1 MNNTT
6 VRAIS
11 GTVFVILMVLCL
23 SFNKFLFAAM
33 VITIMVFMLL
43 EYYRISMGNSYT
55 FSKVLAILS
64 AVFLFVLLFV
74 MQAYHLQLRF
84 VALAMV
90 PVFIVMINSIYL
102 KDKSEYDK
110 LSNIYTGI
118 LYIAIP
124 LALSNLIAFDKAG
137 NFSGL
142 LLIDFFVII
151 WCSDVGAFTF
161 GKLLGKMFP
170 KKLFESV
177 SPHKTWVGFFGGLFS
192 SVLAAFVLYETGTLR
207 FPLIHCLILS
217 VIMSVAGVYG
227 DLFESQWKRFYGVK
241 DSGNIIPGHGGML
254 DRFDSTLM
262 AMPFGAIY
270 LAIFDLL

>member
-43 EYYRISMGNSYT
+43 EYYRISMGNSYA

-110 LSNIYTGI
+110 LSNIYTGL

-161 GKLLGKMFP
+161 GKLLGKKFP

-192 SVLAAFVLYETGTLR
+192 SVLAAFVLYETGILR